1 MTTFFSANQSSLIC
15 HALSCSALLL
25 VIALPV
31 PLQAMSQEEIVC
43 IRCHGGL
50 AGRLGAPVKLW
61 KGSIHAENG
70 IACNNCHGG
79 DPKDAVNAMSPGRGF
94 LGVPKA
100 SDIPAFCGR
109 CHVGVKNNYLQSAH
123 GMALGKGG
131 PTCVTCHGNHAVIKA
146 SLDIINEKNCAQCHS
161 FERARIIRETMRKT
175 ENHIADIDGKINQ
188 FKGKGIDTDKLEK
201 GLFAARNRFHALS
214 HTMNAD
220 KLRNG
225 TTEINAELNKLEG
238 ILQGIAW
245 EQAKRKIIGAFVV
258 GLALIAALLFHL
270 LKKSYDEGA

>member
-1 MTTFFSANQSSLIC
+1 MTTLFSENSSRLIR
-15 HALSCSALLL
+15 HALSYSVLLL

-31 PLQAMSQEEIVC
+31 ALQAMSQDEIVC
-43 IRCHGGL
+43 IRCHSALEGK
-50 AGRLGAPVKLW
+50 LGAPVKLW

-79 DPKDAVNAMSPGRGF
+79 DPMDAVNAMSPGRGF
-94 LGVPKA
+94 LGAPKT

-123 GMALGKGG
+123 GLALGKGG

-146 SLDIINEKNCAQCHS
+146 SLDIINEKNCARCHS
-161 FERARIIRETMRKT
+161 FERARIIRETMRET
-175 ENHIADIDGKINQ
+175 ESHIADIDGKINQ
-188 FKGKGIDTDKLEK
+188 FKGKGTDTDKLEK

-220 KLRNG
+220 KLRNESAG
-225 TTEINAELNKLEG
+225 INAELNKLEG
-238 ILQGIAW
+238 ILQGIAE
-245 EQAKRKIIGAFVV
+245 EQAKRKIIGAFAV
-258 GLALIAALLFHL
+258 GLALIVALLFHL
-270 LKKSYDEGA
+270 LRKGYDEA